1 MGQAKRMMEEQEQK
15 RRNKLEG
22 YRKKLHMENMHE
34 MDCPYCCEALS
45 VDDVKKKQCIHSG
58 HDLMWNLED

>member
-22 YRKKLHMENMHE
+22 YRKKLQMENMHE

-45 VDDVKKKQCIHSG
+45 KDDVKKKQCIHCG
-58 HDLMWNLED
+58 HDLMWNVED